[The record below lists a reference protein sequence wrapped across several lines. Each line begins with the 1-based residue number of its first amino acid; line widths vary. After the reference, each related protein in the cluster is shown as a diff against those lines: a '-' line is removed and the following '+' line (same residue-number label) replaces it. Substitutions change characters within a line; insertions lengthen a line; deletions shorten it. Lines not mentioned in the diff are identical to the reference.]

1 MNETPHVWS
10 SHREFIAQ
18 VSTAVCSQNCRA
30 LQAVTRCLMFQVGL
44 KLYMFIPAVI
54 LGVILGVFLWS
65 LAMLALR
72 TFGLIK
78 KKVLSEKS
86 RDLEMFPSSP
96 PDKIS
101 EKVSY
106 SGPPGFSSRLSSSH
120 SSPVSLSS
128 GIGVSERE
136 SESSA
141 DSCQLSCDCGE
152 AGEAEGE
159 REGEPSSSSS
169 SSGPNSKLILTQ
181 HQRSR

>member
-1 MNETPHVWS
+1 
-10 SHREFIAQ
+10 
-18 VSTAVCSQNCRA
+18 
-30 LQAVTRCLMFQVGL
+30 MFQVGL

-54 LGVILGVFLWS
+54 LGILLAVFLWS

-86 RDLEMFPSSP
+86 GDLEMFPSHQ

-106 SGPPGFSSRLSSSH
+106 SGPPGPPGFTSRLSSSQ

-136 SESSA
+136 SEGS
-141 DSCQLSCDCGE
+141 SCDCEEDGSLSQL
-152 AGEAEGE
+152 E
-159 REGEPSSSSS
+159 RA
-169 SSGPNSKLILTQ
+169 
-181 HQRSR
+181 R

>member
-1 MNETPHVWS
+1 
-10 SHREFIAQ
+10 
-18 VSTAVCSQNCRA
+18 
-30 LQAVTRCLMFQVGL
+30 MFQVGL

-54 LGVILGVFLWS
+54 LGILLAVFLWS

-86 RDLEMFPSSP
+86 ADLEMFPSRP
-96 PDKIS
+96 REKIS
-101 EKVSY
+101 EAVSY
-106 SGPPGFSSRLSSSH
+106 SAPPDFTSRLSSSH

-141 DSCQLSCDCGE
+141 DSCHLSCDCPEEGEGEGE
-152 AGEAEGE
+152 A
-159 REGEPSSSSS
+159 SCH
-169 SSGPNSKLILTQ
+169 NSKLILTQ

>member
-1 MNETPHVWS
+1 
-10 SHREFIAQ
+10 
-18 VSTAVCSQNCRA
+18 
-30 LQAVTRCLMFQVGL
+30 
-44 KLYMFIPAVI
+44 MFIPAVI
-54 LGVILGVFLWS
+54 LGILLAVFLWS

-86 RDLEMFPSSP
+86 ADLEMFPSRQ

-106 SGPPGFSSRLSSSH
+106 SGPPGPPGPPGFSSRLSSSH

-141 DSCQLSCDCGE
+141 DSCHLSCDCAEAE
-152 AGEAEGE
+152 AGEGEGE
-159 REGEPSSSSS
+159 GEGESSCH
-169 SSGPNSKLILTQ
+169 NSKLILTQ

>member
-1 MNETPHVWS
+1 MQCSEWS
-10 SHREFIAQ
+10 
-18 VSTAVCSQNCRA
+18 AVRSCA
-30 LQAVTRCLMFQVGL
+30 IFQVGL

-54 LGVILGVFLWS
+54 LGILLAVFLWS

-86 RDLEMFPSSP
+86 ADLEMFPSRQ

-106 SGPPGFSSRLSSSH
+106 SGPPGPPGFSSRLSSSH

-141 DSCQLSCDCGE
+141 DSCHLSCDCAEAE
-152 AGEAEGE
+152 AGEGEGAGADPTE
-159 REGEPSSSSS
+159 A
-169 SSGPNSKLILTQ
+169 
-181 HQRSR
+181 

>member
-1 MNETPHVWS
+1 
-10 SHREFIAQ
+10 
-18 VSTAVCSQNCRA
+18 
-30 LQAVTRCLMFQVGL
+30 
-44 KLYMFIPAVI
+44 MFIPAVI
-54 LGVILGVFLWS
+54 LGILLAVFLWS

-86 RDLEMFPSSP
+86 RDLEMFPSQQ

-106 SGPPGFSSRLSSSH
+106 SGPPGPPDFTSRLSSSH

-141 DSCQLSCDCGE
+141 DSCHLSCDCAETGE
-152 AGEAEGE
+152 GEAEGE
-159 REGEPSSSSS
+159 GEGEGETSCH
-169 SSGPNSKLILTQ
+169 NSKLILIQ
-181 HQRSR
+181 HHRSR

>member
-1 MNETPHVWS
+1 MRS
-10 SHREFIAQ
+10 
-18 VSTAVCSQNCRA
+18 
-30 LQAVTRCLMFQVGL
+30 CLILQVGL

-54 LGVILGVFLWS
+54 LGILLAVFLWS

-86 RDLEMFPSSP
+86 GDLEMFPSRQ

-106 SGPPGFSSRLSSSH
+106 SGPPGPPGPPGFSSRLSSSH

-141 DSCQLSCDCGE
+141 DSCHLSCDCAEAE

-159 REGEPSSSSS
+159 GEASCH
-169 SSGPNSKLILTQ
+169 NSKLILTQ